1 MGITCEEVWRNIS
14 DYIDD
19 ELAPKQRAVLDE
31 HFAQC
36 RHCTAVLEGT
46 CNVIRLYRDERVLAP
61 PQGFGDRLQGR
72 INQQLS
78 QTSQGSQGS
87 IVTMRPSRRAVLAWA
102 LSAAAAVPLGFV
114 LFSRKPFALPG
125 FHHQDPANSPV
136 TGLVA
141 VSQDNGDKL
150 FHIPSCPYL
159 HGKPKFLAVQEAL
172 HEGYT
177 PCPICIGKR
186 KLEKKG

>member
-1 MGITCEEVWRNIS
+1 MGITCEEVWRDIS

-19 ELAPKQRAVLDE
+19 ELAPKQRAALDE
-31 HFAQC
+31 HFASC

-61 PQGFGDRLQGR
+61 PQGFRDRLEGR
-72 INQQLS
+72 IHQQLN
-78 QTSQGSQGS
+78 QGPVE
-87 IVTMRPSRRAVLAWA
+87 IMRPSRRAVLAWA
-102 LSAAAAVPLGFV
+102 LSAAAAVPLGFA

-125 FHHQDPANSPV
+125 FHRQGPTDSPV

-141 VSQDNGDKL
+141 VSQNSSDKV

-159 HGKPKFLAVQEAL
+159 HGKPKFLPVEEAI
-172 HEGYT
+172 HEGYS
-177 PCPICIGKR
+177 PCAVCIGKR

>member
-1 MGITCEEVWRNIS
+1 MGITCEEVWRDIS

-19 ELAPKQRAVLDE
+19 ELPPKQRAALDE
-31 HFAQC
+31 HFAEC

-46 CNVIRLYRDERVLAP
+46 CNIIRLYRDERILAP
-61 PQGFGDRLQGR
+61 PQGFGNRLERR

-78 QTSQGSQGS
+78 QPSQGSQGS
-87 IVTMRPSRRAVLAWA
+87 VVTMRPTRRAVLAWA
-102 LSAAAAVPLGFV
+102 LSAAAAVPLGFA

-125 FHHQDPANSPV
+125 FRHQDPANAPV
-136 TGLVA
+136 TGFVA

-159 HGKPKFLAVQEAL
+159 HGKPKFLPVQKAL

>member
-1 MGITCEEVWRNIS
+1 
-14 DYIDD
+14 
-19 ELAPKQRAVLDE
+19 
-31 HFAQC
+31 
-36 RHCTAVLEGT
+36 
-46 CNVIRLYRDERVLAP
+46 
-61 PQGFGDRLQGR
+61 
-72 INQQLS
+72 
-78 QTSQGSQGS
+78 
-87 IVTMRPSRRAVLAWA
+87 MRPSRRAVLAWA

-114 LFSRKPFALPG
+114 LFSRKPFGLPG
-125 FHHQDPANSPV
+125 FHHQNPSNAPV

-141 VSQDNGDKL
+141 VSQDNVDKL

-159 HGKPKFLAVQEAL
+159 HGKPKFLPVQEAL

>member
-1 MGITCEEVWRNIS
+1 MRITCEEVWRDIS

-19 ELAPKQRAVLDE
+19 QLAPKQRAALDE
-31 HFAQC
+31 HFVEC

-46 CNVIRLYRDERVLAP
+46 CNVIRLYRDERVLAL
-61 PQGFGDRLQGR
+61 PQGFHHRLEGR

-78 QTSQGSQGS
+78 QGRQASQESV
-87 IVTMRPSRRAVLAWA
+87 VTMRPSRRAVLAWA
-102 LSAAAAVPLGFV
+102 LCAAAAVPLGFA
-114 LFSRKPFALPG
+114 LFSRKTFTLPG
-125 FHHQDPANSPV
+125 FHHQDPAYSPV

-141 VSQDNGDKL
+141 VSQDTGEKL
-150 FHIPSCPYL
+150 FHIPSCRYL
-159 HGKPKFLAVQEAL
+159 HGKPKFLPVQEAL

>member
-1 MGITCEEVWRNIS
+1 MGITCEEVWRDIS

-19 ELAPKQRAVLDE
+19 ELAPKQRAALDE
-31 HFAQC
+31 HFAEC

-61 PQGFGDRLQGR
+61 PQGFGDRLEVR

-78 QTSQGSQGS
+78 QASQGSHGS
-87 IVTMRPSRRAVLAWA
+87 IATMRPSRRAVLAWA

-114 LFSRKPFALPG
+114 LFSGKPFALPG
-125 FHHQDPANSPV
+125 FHHQNLSNAPV

-141 VSQDNGDKL
+141 VSQDNVDKL
-150 FHIPSCPYL
+150 FHISSCPYL
-159 HGKPKFLAVQEAL
+159 HGKPKFLPVQEAL

>member
-1 MGITCEEVWRNIS
+1 MGITCEEVWRDIS

-19 ELAPKQRAVLDE
+19 ELAPKQRAALDA
-31 HFAQC
+31 HFPEC

-61 PQGFGDRLQGR
+61 PQGFGDRLEGR

-78 QTSQGSQGS
+78 QASQGSHGS
-87 IVTMRPSRRAVLAWA
+87 IATMRPSRRAVLAWA

-114 LFSRKPFALPG
+114 LFSGKPFALPG
-125 FHHQDPANSPV
+125 FHHQNPSNAPV

-141 VSQDNGDKL
+141 VSQDNVDKL

-159 HGKPKFLAVQEAL
+159 HGKPKFLPVQEAL

-177 PCPICIGKR
+177 PCPVCIGKR
-186 KLEKKG
+186 KLGKQG

>member
-1 MGITCEEVWRNIS
+1 
-14 DYIDD
+14 
-19 ELAPKQRAVLDE
+19 
-31 HFAQC
+31 
-36 RHCTAVLEGT
+36 
-46 CNVIRLYRDERVLAP
+46 
-61 PQGFGDRLQGR
+61 
-72 INQQLS
+72 
-78 QTSQGSQGS
+78 
-87 IVTMRPSRRAVLAWA
+87 MRPSRRAVLAWA

-114 LFSRKPFALPG
+114 LFSGKPFALPG
-125 FHHQDPANSPV
+125 FRNQDPANSLV

-159 HGKPKFLAVQEAL
+159 HGKRKFLPAQEAL

-177 PCPICIGKR
+177 PCPICIEKR

>member
-1 MGITCEEVWRNIS
+1 MGITCEEVWRDIS

-19 ELAPKQRAVLDE
+19 ELAPKQRAALDE
-31 HFAQC
+31 HFVEC

-61 PQGFGDRLQGR
+61 PQGFHHRLEGR
-72 INQQLS
+72 INQEL
-78 QTSQGSQGS
+78 SQGSQAS
-87 IVTMRPSRRAVLAWA
+87 QESVVTMRPSRRAVLAWA
-102 LSAAAAVPLGFV
+102 LCAAAAVPLGFA
-114 LFSRKPFALPG
+114 LFSRKTFTWPG
-125 FHHQDPANSPV
+125 FHHLDPPDSPV

-141 VSQDNGDKL
+141 VSQDTGEKL

-159 HGKPKFLAVQEAL
+159 HGKPKFLPVQEAL

-177 PCPICIGKR
+177 PCPVCIGKR

>member
-1 MGITCEEVWRNIS
+1 MGITCEEVWRDIS

-19 ELAPKQRAVLDE
+19 ELAPKQRAALDE
-31 HFAQC
+31 HFAEC

-61 PQGFGDRLQGR
+61 PQGFGDRLEVR

-78 QTSQGSQGS
+78 QASQGSHGS
-87 IVTMRPSRRAVLAWA
+87 IATMRPSRRAVLTWA

-114 LFSRKPFALPG
+114 LFSGKPFALPG
-125 FHHQDPANSPV
+125 FHHQNPSNAPV

-141 VSQDNGDKL
+141 VSQDNVDKL

-159 HGKPKFLAVQEAL
+159 HGKPKFLPVQEAL

-177 PCPICIGKR
+177 PCPVCIGKR
-186 KLEKKG
+186 KLGKQG

>member
-1 MGITCEEVWRNIS
+1 MGITCEEVWRDIS

-19 ELAPKQRAVLDE
+19 ELAPKQRAALDE
-31 HFAQC
+31 HFAEC

-61 PQGFGDRLQGR
+61 PQGFGDRLEGR
-72 INQQLS
+72 INQRLS
-78 QTSQGSQGS
+78 QASQASQES
-87 IVTMRPSRRAVLAWA
+87 LATMRPSRRAVLAWA

-114 LFSRKPFALPG
+114 LFSGKPFALPG
-125 FHHQDPANSPV
+125 FHHQNPSNAPV

-141 VSQDNGDKL
+141 VSQDNVDKL

-159 HGKPKFLAVQEAL
+159 HGKPKFLPVQEAL

-177 PCPICIGKR
+177 PCPVCIGKR
-186 KLEKKG
+186 KLGKQG

>member
-1 MGITCEEVWRNIS
+1 MGITCEEVWRDIS

-19 ELAPKQRAVLDE
+19 ELAPKQRAALDE
-31 HFAQC
+31 HFAEC

-61 PQGFGDRLQGR
+61 PQGFGDRLEGR

-78 QTSQGSQGS
+78 QASQGSHGS
-87 IVTMRPSRRAVLAWA
+87 IATMRPSRRAVLAWA

-114 LFSRKPFALPG
+114 LFSGKPFALPG
-125 FHHQDPANSPV
+125 FHHQNPSNAPV

-141 VSQDNGDKL
+141 VSQDNVDKL

-159 HGKPKFLAVQEAL
+159 HGKPKFLPVQ
-172 HEGYT
+172 
-177 PCPICIGKR
+177 
-186 KLEKKG
+186 